1 MKKPLILSFAMFAA
15 IALADGIL
23 AGSYGKG
30 SAVTTDGRIASFD
43 YSETKRTASNG
54 SQKFEGKLRFEQRQN
69 DHGRYVLI
77 EMSAADALGVSGN
90 VCEFGGRGRLTI
102 LVNKK
107 PASFGGR
114 AYVRAVDRRNLE
126 HPNLD
131 ADQFRIRFIGEKDLT
146 FDFEGLVREGDL
158 KVGTQTVK

>member
-1 MKKPLILSFAMFAA
+1 MKKPLVFGFAMLAA

-30 SAVTTDGRIASFD
+30 ASTSADGRVASFD

-54 SQKFEGKLRFEQRQN
+54 NTKFEGRLRFEQRQN

-77 EMSAADALGVSGN
+77 EMGVADALGVSGN
-90 VCEFGGRGRLTI
+90 VCEFGGRGHLIVISNNRR
-102 LVNKK
+102 VSYN
-107 PASFGGR
+107 GR
-114 AYVRAVDRRNLE
+114 VSVRAVDRRNAE
-126 HPNLD
+126 HPKGDPDLL
-131 ADQFRIRFIGEKDLT
+131 RIRFVGERDLT
-146 FDFEGLVREGDL
+146 FEFEGPLREGDL